1 MVQGVMR
8 LIDEIDWGSL
18 QHAYGFAH
26 DTPAHLKALAS
37 ADAVAREAATD
48 HLFTAVIHQGFPE
61 SANAPT
67 ARVVAM
73 MLAEDAAAP
82 EAREA
87 LVELLGLMAFSTSNA
102 EHMEYAATLLSSL
115 EEAMQESYPVVR
127 RFLDAPDLSM
137 RRTAV
142 GAVISH
148 VWTRRLAHHQPALTA
163 RLMEWARTRGEER
176 VYWVGE
182 LARLGENT
190 EEFLADESVH
200 VQVAAALSP
209 ALEKNTAATGIIVEA
224 LSRAAED
231 GAPGPLTLS
240 PHELYSLS
248 HLIKAA
254 IARVEDLQRIAMPAA
269 AIARRGSQVGFDTT
283 WGPLMRAIFRPPHSD
298 GAGLTP
304 LQRDFLAAL
313 VENPK
318 IWAYTCG
325 NTERLFKDV
334 GLPFNREA
342 CARVADGG

>member
-1 MVQGVMR
+1 MVRGAMR
-8 LIDEIDWGSL
+8 LIDEIDWSAL
-18 QHAYGFAH
+18 YHAYGSAH
-26 DTPAHLKALAS
+26 ETPIHLKALAS
-37 ADAVAREAATD
+37 ADVVAREAAID
-48 HLFTAVIHQGFPE
+48 HLFIAVIHQGFPE

-82 EAREA
+82 EVREA
-87 LVELLGLMAFSTSNA
+87 LVELLGLMAFATSNA

-115 EEAMQESYPVVR
+115 EEAMQESYPVVM

-142 GAVISH
+142 RAAISH
-148 VWTRRLAHHQPALTA
+148 VWTRRLVHHLPTLTA
-163 RLMEWARTRGEER
+163 CLMEWARTRGEER
-176 VYWVGE
+176 VYWVRE

-190 EEFLADESVH
+190 EEFLADENVH
-200 VQVAAALSP
+200 VQAAAALSP
-209 ALEKNTAATGIIVEA
+209 ALEKNATATEIVVEA

-231 GAPGPLTLS
+231 SAPGPLKLS

-248 HLIKAA
+248 HLITAA
-254 IARVEDLQRIAMPAA
+254 IARVEDLQRIAIPAE
-269 AIARRGSQVGFDTT
+269 AIGRRGSQAGFDTT
-283 WGPLMRAIFRPPHSD
+283 WGPLMRAIFYPPHSD

-304 LQRDFLAAL
+304 LQRDFLVAL

-318 IWAYTCG
+318 IWTYTCG
-325 NTERLFKDV
+325 NTERLFKDI

-342 CARVADGG
+342 CARIADID